1 MKILIAS
8 DLHYPTINGVATFG
22 RTLAIGLAARGHEVM
37 VIAPSQTSKKFKEI
51 DVNHVVVRT
60 ASVPFAPYQNFRIS
74 PTPGR
79 EVKKAILEFDPDII
93 HIQMLMWIG
102 QATMKYGNK
111 FGIPIVSTNHAMPEN
126 LMDNILLLAPIARP
140 INYMLRQYGMR
151 FHSKADYITMPTQS
165 AIKMFKATEKMTVP
179 MEAVSNGIDL
189 VRFQPG
195 KPGSEIY
202 KRFKLP
208 EDEPIITYVG
218 RVDVEKHLP
227 VLIKAFAKVRKHHK
241 AHLMIVG
248 SGQDTLNLK
257 EIAHELGVYNDI
269 TFTGRVSEEDKV
281 LLHQI
286 GTVFA
291 MPSPAELQS
300 IATLEA
306 MASGQPVVAVD
317 AGALR
322 ELCQNERNGYLCE
335 KDNVEQFSEG
345 LSRIISDS
353 KERQRMSDESLAI
366 AHTHDLEATL
376 DRFEAIYES
385 LVKPKINDA
394 I

>member
-22 RTLAIGLAARGHEVM
+22 RNLAIGLANRGHEVL
-37 VIAPSQTSKKFKEI
+37 VIAPSQTSKKFKEV

-60 ASVPFAPYQNFRIS
+60 ASVPFVPYQNFRIS

-79 EVKKAILEFDPDII
+79 EVKKAIQEFDPDII
-93 HIQMLMWIG
+93 HIQMLLWIG

-111 FGIPIVSTNHAMPEN
+111 YGIPIVSTNHAMPEN

-140 INYMLRQYGMR
+140 INYMLRQYGAR
-151 FHSKADYITMPTQS
+151 FHSKADYVTLPTQS
-165 AIKMFKATEKMTVP
+165 AIEMFAMTDRMTVP

-189 VRFQPG
+189 VRFHPG
-195 KPGSEIY
+195 KPGPAIY
-202 KRFKLP
+202 EKFAIPTNVPL
-208 EDEPIITYVG
+208 ITYVG

-227 VLIKAFAKVRKHHK
+227 LLIQSFAEVLKTHK
-241 AHLMIVG
+241 AHLVIVG
-248 SGQDTLNLK
+248 SGQDSLNLK
-257 EIAHELGVYNDI
+257 EMAHELGVFKHV
-269 TFTGRVSEEDKV
+269 TFTGRVSEEDKE

-291 MPSPAELQS
+291 MPSPTELQS

-317 AGALR
+317 AGALK
-322 ELCQNERNGYLCE
+322 ELCQNGRNGYLCE
-335 KDNVEQFSEG
+335 RDNIEQFAHG
-345 LSRIISDS
+345 LLSCISS
-353 KERQRMSDESLAI
+353 SSVRKKMSAESLAI
-366 AHTHDLEATL
+366 AKTHDLNTTL
-376 DRFEAIYES
+376 DRFEAIYTG
-385 LVKPKINDA
+385 LINA
-394 I
+394 

>member
-22 RTLAIGLAARGHEVM
+22 RNLAIGLANRGHEVL
-37 VIAPSQTSKKFKEI
+37 VIAPSQTSKKFKEV
-51 DVNHVVVRT
+51 DVNHVVIRT
-60 ASVPFAPYQNFRIS
+60 ASVPFVPYQNFRIS
-74 PTPGR
+74 PTPSR
-79 EVKKAILEFDPDII
+79 EVKKAILEFDPDVI

-102 QATMKYGNK
+102 QSTMKYGNK

-151 FHSKADYITMPTQS
+151 FHSKADFITMPTES

-195 KPGSEIY
+195 KPGKAIY
-202 KRFKLP
+202 DKFKLP
-208 EDEPIITYVG
+208 QDVPIITYVG

-227 VLIKAFAKVRKHHK
+227 LLIKSFAKVYQQHK
-241 AHLMIVG
+241 AHLLLIG

-257 EIAHELGVYNDI
+257 EIAHEYGVYDHI
-269 TFTGRVSEEDKV
+269 TFTGRVSEEDKEV
-281 LLHQI
+281 LHQI

-291 MPSPAELQS
+291 MPSPTELQS

-317 AGALR
+317 AGALK

-335 KDNVEQFSEG
+335 KDNVDEFADG
-345 LSRIISDS
+345 LLRIISDPT
-353 KERQRMSDESLAI
+353 ERKRMSKESLAI
-366 AHTHDLEATL
+366 AKTHDLNTTL
-376 DRFEAIYES
+376 DRFEEIYTS
-385 LVKPKINDA
+385 VINA
-394 I
+394 

>member
-1 MKILIAS
+1 
-8 DLHYPTINGVATFG
+8 
-22 RTLAIGLAARGHEVM
+22 
-37 VIAPSQTSKKFKEI
+37 
-51 DVNHVVVRT
+51 
-60 ASVPFAPYQNFRIS
+60 
-74 PTPGR
+74 
-79 EVKKAILEFDPDII
+79 
-93 HIQMLMWIG
+93 
-102 QATMKYGNK
+102 
-111 FGIPIVSTNHAMPEN
+111 
-126 LMDNILLLAPIARP
+126 
-140 INYMLRQYGMR
+140 
-151 FHSKADYITMPTQS
+151 
-165 AIKMFKATEKMTVP
+165 
-179 MEAVSNGIDL
+179 
-189 VRFQPG
+189 
-195 KPGSEIY
+195 
-202 KRFKLP
+202 
-208 EDEPIITYVG
+208 
-218 RVDVEKHLP
+218 
-227 VLIKAFAKVRKHHK
+227 
-241 AHLMIVG
+241 MIVG